1 MLVLVPGLVFEAA
14 YALEWRDVRSV
25 LGPLIALAIPGV
37 LISAGVVALVLH
49 LVLGLPLSL
58 AFVVGAINAN

>member
-1 MLVLVPGLVFEAA
+1 M
-14 YALEWRDVRSV
+14 
-25 LGPLIALAIPGV
+25 LGPLIALAIPRI

-58 AFVVGAINAN
+58 AFVVGAINANQTARYRVR